1 VTLSDFRAGH
11 HPIDD
16 VEGATF
22 TGPGSPPITQITF
35 LTCRAHY
42 PGGPNRCLSVSFP
55 ARTAFPGQLAGRRP
69 HPNFRG
75 LLKLHSRYD
84 LQDRSPPKA
93 DSCSEAPTR
102 SVSRPSRSVATMLT
116 DNYMGGSSSHWRS
129 APLGRTVDRLL
140 FEPCTCGHDLWFA
153 RNPAV
158 SGWAGRPSWTTLLF
172 EISPVDPLT
181 YSVVAIGLLGAAAVA
196 SYLPARRVTRV
207 DPVEALR
214 AEW

>member
-1 VTLSDFRAGH
+1 MGNHRNCSGFQTFVNDRSVALSLAHQKQGPFPPPTLLGLNGPTTLSVFRAGH

-22 TGPGSPPITQITF
+22 TRPGSPPITQITF

-129 APLGRTVDRLL
+129 APLGRTVDT
-140 FEPCTCGHDLWFA
+140 F
-153 RNPAV
+153 V
-158 SGWAGRPSWTTLLF
+158 
-172 EISPVDPLT
+172 
-181 YSVVAIGLLGAAAVA
+181 
-196 SYLPARRVTRV
+196 
-207 DPVEALR
+207 
-214 AEW
+214 